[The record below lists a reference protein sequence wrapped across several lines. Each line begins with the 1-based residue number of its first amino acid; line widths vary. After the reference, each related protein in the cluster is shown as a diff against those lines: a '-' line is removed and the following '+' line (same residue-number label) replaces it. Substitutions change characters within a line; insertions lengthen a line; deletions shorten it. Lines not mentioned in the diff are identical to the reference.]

1 MIKNALAQMYNYVHN
16 CIKKECKLEFNQKSQ
31 IMSLAQGVDYLS
43 FRFYLKESGKVIKR
57 LRSSN
62 KKRMKRMKRKL
73 KNILEHLIL
82 SKQTAKEREESERKT
97 KEQIDMLQAGVVSD
111 TGVCAGNRV
120 GSAEGGGSE
129 SRNGGKS
136 SLVV

>member
-31 IMSLAQGVDYLS
+31 IMPLAQGVNYLS

-62 KKRMKRMKRKL
+62 KKRMKRKL

-97 KEQIDMLQAGVVSD
+97 KEQIDMLQAGVVFD
-111 TGVCAGNRV
+111 AGVCAGNRV
-120 GSAEGGGSE
+120 GSAEGGGSK

-136 SLVV
+136 SLVG